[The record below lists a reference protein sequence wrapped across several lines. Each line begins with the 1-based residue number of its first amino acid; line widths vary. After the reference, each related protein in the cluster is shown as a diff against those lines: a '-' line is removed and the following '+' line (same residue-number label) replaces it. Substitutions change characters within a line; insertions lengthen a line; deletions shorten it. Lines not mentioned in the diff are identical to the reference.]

1 MVGGLKKTVE
11 NGRNVR
17 FSRCE
22 FGIDNPLRANCLRE
36 WWIRFPAYIL
46 PERTAGSRHRHGRKP
61 TVDARHSVSLI
72 ALINK
77 GQSGGGQ
84 GPGER
89 AIERERERVGRRR
102 EGKKRRLEGRRRTWW
117 NEGPVGAGF
126 LSAISHLPHK
136 QIAIFNAIVSQSFL
150 ILVCRR
156 MMPRFASG
164 SLLSDSRK
172 YILRVWPDTGGNEEE
187 GGGRGLPPTPTSIP
201 TFHAWETMQFH
212 GFFISK
218 VSRVSVVSRGRADTQ
233 STLRYRPELIS
244 RFRDRE
250 RDSDPDSDRSP
261 LPFRRVEILFHR
273 LIYLFLFRRCF

>member
-1 MVGGLKKTVE
+1 MVGGLKTVE

-89 AIERERERVGRRR
+89 AIERERERASGEAARR
-102 EGKKRRLEGRRRTWW
+102 EEAEVGGKTKDVVERRT
-117 NEGPVGAGF
+117 
-126 LSAISHLPHK
+126 
-136 QIAIFNAIVSQSFL
+136 
-150 ILVCRR
+150 
-156 MMPRFASG
+156 
-164 SLLSDSRK
+164 
-172 YILRVWPDTGGNEEE
+172 
-187 GGGRGLPPTPTSIP
+187 GGGR
-201 TFHAWETMQFH
+201 F
-212 GFFISK
+212 
-218 VSRVSVVSRGRADTQ
+218 
-233 STLRYRPELIS
+233 
-244 RFRDRE
+244 
-250 RDSDPDSDRSP
+250 
-261 LPFRRVEILFHR
+261 PFR
-273 LIYLFLFRRCF
+273 YLASPP